1 MTLISHAKAVCKYV
15 GEPGESRMH
24 LAGAFRSLDV
34 RVRNARR
41 ESCVC
46 THDGRCSN
54 MLGGKSAEI
63 KCTSSLNSIFYNEH
77 EVPLTS
83 YDKLDLELTNQYSQI
98 ELNLAALSRNAREL
112 FSDFFLFH
120 YDLK

>member
-15 GEPGESRMH
+15 GATAPGESRMH

-46 THDGRCSN
+46 THNGRCSN
-54 MLGGKSAEI
+54 VLGGKSAEFN
-63 KCTSSLNSIFYNEH
+63 CTISLNSIFII
-77 EVPLTS
+77 S
-83 YDKLDLELTNQYSQI
+83 
-98 ELNLAALSRNAREL
+98 
-112 FSDFFLFH
+112 
-120 YDLK
+120 LKYL